1 MGRVQHTLSVY
12 RPIINR
18 QSTLIILSIN
28 LNSVTI
34 VHYHI
39 HCLVSALELNW
50 THYLANIV
58 EAWPRLPD
66 AIKLAIQAL
75 VRAAEHVE

>member
-1 MGRVQHTLSVY
+1 MGRVQYTLSVH
-12 RPIINR
+12 RPITNR

-39 HCLVSALELNW
+39 HCLVSGLELNW
-50 THYLANIV
+50 THYLADIV

-66 AIKLAIQAL
+66 SIKSAILAL
-75 VRAAEHVE
+75 VKASEHAE

>member
-1 MGRVQHTLSVY
+1 MARVQYTLSVY
-12 RPIINR
+12 RPIISR
-18 QSTLIILSIN
+18 QNTLIILSIN

-50 THYLANIV
+50 THYLADIV
-58 EAWPRLPD
+58 DAWPGLPD
-66 AIKLAIQAL
+66 SIKSAILAL
-75 VRAAEHVE
+75 VKASEHVE